1 MANASVLR
9 EACWVGKLF
18 RVLGKRCKCF
28 VILSNVI
35 VFVMSVERDG
45 NGNPLNEAR
54 CEACN
59 ATEPAFS
66 APDATGKR

>member
-1 MANASVLR
+1 
-9 EACWVGKLF
+9 
-18 RVLGKRCKCF
+18 
-28 VILSNVI
+28 
-35 VFVMSVERDG
+35 MSVERDG